1 MERAI
6 QAILSNVSAIIHGH
20 DFLHTDTSAH
30 ALTHWTRLHN
40 AFPHAVLHDTP
51 ARIIDPT
58 FVVDAHHQYR
68 FVFGDLLCFP
78 LQDHERLWK
87 FDVKNDIGFY
97 VGDEDSVKGGSVIY
111 MPYNH
116 TRKRSSSPDIGHP
129 TFTMVLQATRHSL
142 QPLTLLHAVVDLPTG
157 KPQPPKKTPRSF

>member
-1 MERAI
+1 M
-6 QAILSNVSAIIHGH
+6 
-20 DFLHTDTSAH
+20 
-30 ALTHWTRLHN
+30 
-40 AFPHAVLHDTP
+40 
-51 ARIIDPT
+51 
-58 FVVDAHHQYR
+58 VDAHYQYR

-116 TRKRSSSPDIGHP
+116 SFLTPGNVHRVVISDIQLLQCYSKRCDIRRNPLPYSIVRNAVMNLLSNMKTP
-129 TFTMVLQATRHSL
+129 TAQKNTDYTRHRQGRRRRNPTNFSCPKTRCTNTCHPAS
-142 QPLTLLHAVVDLPTG
+142 PLA
-157 KPQPPKKTPRSF
+157 RSPL